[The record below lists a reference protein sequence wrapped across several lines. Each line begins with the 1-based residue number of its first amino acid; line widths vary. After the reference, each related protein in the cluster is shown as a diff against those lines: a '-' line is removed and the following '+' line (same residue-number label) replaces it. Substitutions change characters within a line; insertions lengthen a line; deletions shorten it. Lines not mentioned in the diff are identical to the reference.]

1 MKVTKEQQEKNSVK
15 LTITV
20 DAETFEKGVQ
30 KAYLKNVKKIALPGF
45 RKGKAPRKIIEQYYG
60 TGVFFEDAVNFV
72 CPEAYEEALK
82 ETGIEAV
89 SRPEIDVVEIEN
101 GKDFVFTATVTTK
114 PDVEL
119 GDYNAISVKKVTYR
133 TTQKEIEAEIKKVQE
148 QNARIIPIE
157 DRAVKDGDLTVIDFE
172 GFTDGV
178 AFDGGKGTDY
188 SLEIGSGAFIPGF
201 EEQLVGA
208 EIGKEV
214 EVNVTF
220 PKDYHSEELKGKKAT
235 FKVTVKEIKEKQLPE
250 INDEFVKDVSEFDT
264 LDEYK
269 KDIKEKIAKSN
280 EQRGRQETENN
291 VIDEV
296 LKIAT
301 VEIPECMI
309 ETQLENIARDFDYR
323 LSMQGLNLAKYLE
336 MTGSNIDAFKEQFKE
351 QAEKQVKTS
360 LVLEAVAKAEKVKA
374 TEKDIEAEMKKVA
387 EGYNME
393 LDKVK
398 DLFKDEERKS
408 LENEIIT
415 QKTVD
420 LLVKSA
426 TKNKQ

>member
-60 TGVFFEDAVNFV
+60 AGVFFEDAINFV

-82 ETGIEAV
+82 ETGVEAV
-89 SRPEIDVVEIEN
+89 SRPEIDVVEIES

-114 PDVEL
+114 PEVEL

-148 QNARIIPIE
+148 QNARIIPVE
-157 DRAVKDGDLTVIDFE
+157 DRAVKEGDLTVIDFE

-201 EEQLVGA
+201 EDQLVGA

-220 PKDYHSEELKGKKAT
+220 PKDYHSEDLKGKKAM

-250 INDEFVKDVSEFDT
+250 INDDFVKDVSEFDT
-264 LDEYK
+264 LDDYK

-301 VEIPECMI
+301 VEIPGCMI
-309 ETQLENIARDFDYR
+309 DTQLENIARDFDYR

-336 MTGSNIDAFKEQFKE
+336 MTGSNIDAFKEQ
-351 QAEKQVKTS
+351 VKTS

-374 TEKDIEAEMKKVA
+374 TEKDVEAEMKKVA
-387 EGYNME
+387 ESYNME

-420 LLVKSA
+420 LLVKNA
-426 TKNKQ
+426 TKTK

>member
-60 TGVFFEDAVNFV
+60 AGVFFEDAINFV

-82 ETGIEAV
+82 ETGVEAV
-89 SRPEIDVVEIEN
+89 SRPEIDVVEIES

-114 PDVEL
+114 PEVEL

-148 QNARIIPIE
+148 QNARIIPVE
-157 DRAVKDGDLTVIDFE
+157 DRAVKEGDLTVIDFE

-201 EEQLVGA
+201 EDQLVGA

-220 PKDYHSEELKGKKAT
+220 PKDYHSEDLKGKKAM

-250 INDEFVKDVSEFDT
+250 INDDFVKDVSEFDT
-264 LDEYK
+264 LDDYK

-301 VEIPECMI
+301 VEIPDCMI
-309 ETQLENIARDFDYR
+309 DTQLENIARDFDYR

-360 LVLEAVAKAEKVKA
+360 LVLEAVAKAENVKA

-387 EGYNME
+387 ESYNME

-420 LLVKSA
+420 LLVKNA
-426 TKNKQ
+426 TKTK

>member
-60 TGVFFEDAVNFV
+60 AGVFFEDAINFV

-82 ETGIEAV
+82 ETGVEAV
-89 SRPEIDVVEIEN
+89 SRPEIDVVEIES

-114 PDVEL
+114 PEVEL

-148 QNARIIPIE
+148 QNARIIPVE
-157 DRAVKDGDLTVIDFE
+157 DRAVKEGDLTVIDFE

-201 EEQLVGA
+201 EDQLVGA

-220 PKDYHSEELKGKKAT
+220 PKDYHSEDLKGKKAM

-250 INDEFVKDVSEFDT
+250 INDDFVKDVSEFDT
-264 LDEYK
+264 LDDYK

-301 VEIPECMI
+301 VEIPDCMI
-309 ETQLENIARDFDYR
+309 DTQLENIARDFDYR

-360 LVLEAVAKAEKVKA
+360 LVLEAVAKAENIKA

-387 EGYNME
+387 ESYNME

-420 LLVKSA
+420 LLVKNA
-426 TKNKQ
+426 TKTK

>member
-20 DAETFEKGVQ
+20 DEETFEKGVQ

-60 TGVFFEDAVNFV
+60 AGVFFEDAINFV

-82 ETGIEAV
+82 ETGVEAV
-89 SRPEIDVVEIEN
+89 SRPEIDVVEIES

-114 PDVEL
+114 PEVEL

-148 QNARIIPIE
+148 QNARIIPVE
-157 DRAVKDGDLTVIDFE
+157 DRAVKEGDLTVIDFE

-201 EEQLVGA
+201 EDQLVGA

-220 PKDYHSEELKGKKAT
+220 PKDYHSEDLKGKKAM

-250 INDEFVKDVSEFDT
+250 INDDFVKDVSEFDT
-264 LDEYK
+264 LDDYK

-301 VEIPECMI
+301 VEIPDCMI
-309 ETQLENIARDFDYR
+309 DTQLENIARDFDYR

-360 LVLEAVAKAEKVKA
+360 LVLEAVAKAENVKA

-387 EGYNME
+387 ESYNME

-420 LLVKSA
+420 LLVKNA
-426 TKNKQ
+426 TKTK

>member
-60 TGVFFEDAVNFV
+60 AGVFFEDAINFV

-82 ETGIEAV
+82 ETGIDAV
-89 SRPEIDVVEIEN
+89 SRPEIDVVEIES

-114 PDVEL
+114 PEVEL
-119 GDYNAISVKKVTYR
+119 GDYNAVSVKKVTYR
-133 TTQKEIEAEIKKVQE
+133 TTQKEIESEIKKVQE
-148 QNARIIPIE
+148 QNARIVPVE
-157 DRAVKDGDLTVIDFE
+157 DRAVKAGDLTVIDFE

-178 AFDGGKGTDY
+178 AFEGGKGTDY

-201 EEQLVGA
+201 EDQLIGA

-220 PKDYHSEELKGKKAT
+220 PKDYHSEDLKGKKAL

-250 INDEFVKDVSEFDT
+250 INDDFVKDVSEFDT
-264 LDEYK
+264 LDDYK
-269 KDIKEKIAKSN
+269 KDIKEKLAKAN
-280 EQRGRQETENN
+280 EQKGKQETENN
-291 VIDEV
+291 VLDEV
-296 LKIAT
+296 LKVAT

-309 ETQLENIARDFDYR
+309 DTQLDNIARDFDYR
-323 LSMQGLNLAKYLE
+323 LSMQGLNLEKYLQ
-336 MTGSNIDAFKEQFKE
+336 MTGSDIDAFKAQFKD
-351 QAEKQVKTS
+351 QAEKQVKIS

-374 TEKDIEAEMKKVA
+374 TEKDIEAEMKKIA

-398 DLFKDEERKS
+398 EMFKEEETKS
-408 LENEIIT
+408 LENEIVT
-415 QKTVD
+415 QKTID
-420 LLVKSA
+420 LLVKNA
-426 TKNKQ
+426 TKTK

>member
-60 TGVFFEDAVNFV
+60 AGVFFEDAINFV

-82 ETGIEAV
+82 ETGVEAV
-89 SRPEIDVVEIEN
+89 SRPEIDVVEIES

-114 PDVEL
+114 PEVEL

-148 QNARIIPIE
+148 QNARIIPVE
-157 DRAVKDGDLTVIDFE
+157 DRAVKEGDLTVIDFE

-201 EEQLVGA
+201 EDQLVGA

-220 PKDYHSEELKGKKAT
+220 PKDYHSEDLKGKKAM

-264 LDEYK
+264 LDDYK

-301 VEIPECMI
+301 VEIPDCMI
-309 ETQLENIARDFDYR
+309 DTQLENIARDFDYR

-360 LVLEAVAKAEKVKA
+360 LVLEAVAKAENVKA

-387 EGYNME
+387 ESYKME

-420 LLVKSA
+420 LLVKNA
-426 TKNKQ
+426 TKTK

>member
-20 DAETFEKGVQ
+20 DEETFEKGVQ

-60 TGVFFEDAVNFV
+60 AGVFFEDAINFV

-82 ETGIEAV
+82 ETGVEAV
-89 SRPEIDVVEIEN
+89 SRPEIDVVEIES

-114 PDVEL
+114 PEVEL

-148 QNARIIPIE
+148 QNARIIPVE
-157 DRAVKDGDLTVIDFE
+157 DRAVKEGDLTVIDFE

-201 EEQLVGA
+201 EDQLVGA

-220 PKDYHSEELKGKKAT
+220 PKDYHSEEKKKKKAM

-250 INDEFVKDVSEFDT
+250 INDDFVKDVSEFDT
-264 LDEYK
+264 LDDYK

-301 VEIPECMI
+301 VEIPDCMI
-309 ETQLENIARDFDYR
+309 DTQLENIARDFDYR

-336 MTGSNIDAFKEQFKE
+336 MTGSNIDAFKEQFKD

-360 LVLEAVAKAEKVKA
+360 LVLEAVAKAENVKA

-387 EGYNME
+387 ESYNME

-420 LLVKSA
+420 LLVKNA
-426 TKNKQ
+426 TKTK

>member
-60 TGVFFEDAVNFV
+60 AGVFFEDAINFV

-82 ETGIEAV
+82 ETGVEAV
-89 SRPEIDVVEIEN
+89 SRPEIDVVEIES

-114 PDVEL
+114 PEVEL
-119 GDYNAISVKKVTYR
+119 GDYNAISVKNVTYR

-148 QNARIIPIE
+148 QNARIIPVE
-157 DRAVKDGDLTVIDFE
+157 DRAVKEGDLTVIDFE

-201 EEQLVGA
+201 EDQLVGA

-220 PKDYHSEELKGKKAT
+220 PKDYHSEDLKGKKAM

-250 INDEFVKDVSEFDT
+250 INDDFVKDVSEFDT
-264 LDEYK
+264 LDDYK

-301 VEIPECMI
+301 VEIPDCMI
-309 ETQLENIARDFDYR
+309 DTQLENIARDFDYR

-360 LVLEAVAKAEKVKA
+360 LVLEAVAKAENIKA

-387 EGYNME
+387 ESYNME

-420 LLVKSA
+420 LLVKNA
-426 TKNKQ
+426 TKTK

>member
-60 TGVFFEDAVNFV
+60 AGVFFEDAINFV

-82 ETGIEAV
+82 ETGVEAV
-89 SRPEIDVVEIEN
+89 SRPEIDVVEIDS

-114 PDVEL
+114 PEVEL
-119 GDYNAISVKKVTYR
+119 GDYNAISVKNVTYR

-148 QNARIIPIE
+148 QNARIIPVE
-157 DRAVKDGDLTVIDFE
+157 DRAVKEGDLTVIDFE

-201 EEQLVGA
+201 EDQLVGA

-220 PKDYHSEELKGKKAT
+220 PKDYHSEDLKGKKAM

-250 INDEFVKDVSEFDT
+250 INDDFVKDVSEFDT
-264 LDEYK
+264 LDDYK

-301 VEIPECMI
+301 VEIPDCMI
-309 ETQLENIARDFDYR
+309 DTQLENIARDFDYR

-360 LVLEAVAKAEKVKA
+360 LVLEAVAKAENIKA

-387 EGYNME
+387 ESYNME

-420 LLVKSA
+420 LLVKNA
-426 TKNKQ
+426 TKTK

>member
-60 TGVFFEDAVNFV
+60 AGVFFEDAINFV

-82 ETGIEAV
+82 ETGVEAV
-89 SRPEIDVVEIEN
+89 SRPEIDVVEIES

-114 PDVEL
+114 PEVEL

-148 QNARIIPIE
+148 QNARIIPVE
-157 DRAVKDGDLTVIDFE
+157 DRAVKEGDLTVIDFE

-201 EEQLVGA
+201 EDQLVGA

-220 PKDYHSEELKGKKAT
+220 PKDYHSEDLKGKKAM

-250 INDEFVKDVSEFDT
+250 INDDFVKDVSEFDT
-264 LDEYK
+264 LDDYK

-301 VEIPECMI
+301 VEIPDCMI
-309 ETQLENIARDFDYR
+309 DTQLENIARDFDYR

-360 LVLEAVAKAEKVKA
+360 LVLEAVAKAENVKA

-387 EGYNME
+387 ESYKME

-420 LLVKSA
+420 LLVKNA
-426 TKNKQ
+426 TKTK

>member
-60 TGVFFEDAVNFV
+60 AGVFFEDAINFV

-82 ETGIEAV
+82 ETGVEAV
-89 SRPEIDVVEIEN
+89 SRPEIDVVEIES

-114 PDVEL
+114 PEVEL

-148 QNARIIPIE
+148 QNARIIPVE
-157 DRAVKDGDLTVIDFE
+157 DRAVKEGDLTVIDFE

-201 EEQLVGA
+201 EDQLVGA

-220 PKDYHSEELKGKKAT
+220 PKDYHSEDLKGKKAM

-250 INDEFVKDVSEFDT
+250 INDDFVKDVSEFDT
-264 LDEYK
+264 LDDYK
-269 KDIKEKIAKSN
+269 KDIKEIIAKSN

-301 VEIPECMI
+301 VEIPGCMI
-309 ETQLENIARDFDYR
+309 DTQLENIARDFDYR

-374 TEKDIEAEMKKVA
+374 TEKDVEAEMKKVA
-387 EGYNME
+387 ESYNME

-420 LLVKSA
+420 LLVKNA
-426 TKNKQ
+426 TKTK

>member
-60 TGVFFEDAVNFV
+60 AGVFFEDAINFV

-82 ETGIEAV
+82 ETGVEAV
-89 SRPEIDVVEIEN
+89 SRPEIDVVEIES

-114 PDVEL
+114 PEVEL

-148 QNARIIPIE
+148 QNARIIPVE
-157 DRAVKDGDLTVIDFE
+157 DRAVKEGDLTVIDFE

-201 EEQLVGA
+201 EDQLVGA

-220 PKDYHSEELKGKKAT
+220 PKDYHSEDLKGKKAM

-264 LDEYK
+264 LDDYK

-301 VEIPECMI
+301 VEIPDCMI
-309 ETQLENIARDFDYR
+309 DTQLENIARDFDYR

-360 LVLEAVAKAEKVKA
+360 LVLEAVAKAENVKA

-387 EGYNME
+387 ESYNME

-420 LLVKSA
+420 LLVKNA
-426 TKNKQ
+426 TKTK

>member
-60 TGVFFEDAVNFV
+60 AGVFFEDAINFV

-82 ETGIEAV
+82 ETGIDAV
-89 SRPEIDVVEIEN
+89 SRPEIDVVEIES

-114 PDVEL
+114 PEVEL
-119 GDYNAISVKKVTYR
+119 GDYNAVSVKKVTYR
-133 TTQKEIEAEIKKVQE
+133 TTQKEIESEIKRVQE
-148 QNARIIPIE
+148 QNARIVPVE
-157 DRAVKDGDLTVIDFE
+157 DRAVKAGDLTVIDFE

-178 AFDGGKGTDY
+178 AFEGGKGTDY

-201 EEQLVGA
+201 EDQLIGA

-220 PKDYHSEELKGKKAT
+220 PKDYHSEDLKGKKAL

-250 INDEFVKDVSEFDT
+250 INDDFVKDVSEFDT
-264 LDEYK
+264 LDDYK
-269 KDIKEKIAKSN
+269 KDIKEKLAKAN
-280 EQRGRQETENN
+280 EQKGKQETENN
-291 VIDEV
+291 VLDEV
-296 LKIAT
+296 LKVAT

-309 ETQLENIARDFDYR
+309 DTQLDNIARDFDYR
-323 LSMQGLNLAKYLE
+323 LSMQGLNLEKYLQ
-336 MTGSNIDAFKEQFKE
+336 MTGSDIDAFKAQFKD
-351 QAEKQVKTS
+351 QAEKQVKIS

-374 TEKDIEAEMKKVA
+374 TEKDIEAEMKKIA

-398 DLFKDEERKS
+398 EMFKEEETKS
-408 LENEIIT
+408 LENEIVT
-415 QKTVD
+415 QKTID
-420 LLVKSA
+420 LLVKNA
-426 TKNKQ
+426 TKTK

>member
-60 TGVFFEDAVNFV
+60 AGVFFEDAINFV

-82 ETGIEAV
+82 ETGVEAV
-89 SRPEIDVVEIEN
+89 SRPEIDVVEIES

-114 PDVEL
+114 PEVEL

-148 QNARIIPIE
+148 QNARIIPVE
-157 DRAVKDGDLTVIDFE
+157 DRAVKEGDLTVIDFE
-172 GFTDGV
+172 GFTAGV

-201 EEQLVGA
+201 EDQLVGA

-220 PKDYHSEELKGKKAT
+220 PKDYHSEDLKGKKAM

-250 INDEFVKDVSEFDT
+250 INDDFVKDVSEFDT
-264 LDEYK
+264 LDDYK
-269 KDIKEKIAKSN
+269 KDIKEIIAKSN

-301 VEIPECMI
+301 VEIPGCMI
-309 ETQLENIARDFDYR
+309 DTQLENIARDFDYR

-374 TEKDIEAEMKKVA
+374 TEKDVEAEMKKVA
-387 EGYNME
+387 ESYNME

-420 LLVKSA
+420 LLVKNA
-426 TKNKQ
+426 TKTK

>member
-30 KAYLKNVKKIALPGF
+30 KAYLKNVKKITLPGF

-60 TGVFFEDAVNFV
+60 AGVFFEDAVNFV

-82 ETGIEAV
+82 ETGIDAV
-89 SRPEIDVVEIEN
+89 SRPEIDVVEIES

-114 PDVEL
+114 PEVEL

-148 QNARIIPIE
+148 QNARIIPVE
-157 DRAVKDGDLTVIDFE
+157 DRAVKEGDLTVIDFE
-172 GFTDGV
+172 GFTDNKP
-178 AFDGGKGTDY
+178 FDGGKGTDY

-201 EEQLVGA
+201 EDQLIGA

-220 PKDYHSEELKGKKAT
+220 PKDYHSEELKGKKAM

-250 INDEFVKDVSEFDT
+250 INDDFVKDVSEFDT
-264 LDEYK
+264 LEEYK

-280 EQRGRQETENN
+280 EQRGKHETENN
-291 VIDEV
+291 VLDEV
-296 LKIAT
+296 LKVAT
-301 VEIPECMI
+301 VDIPECMI
-309 ETQLENIARDFDYR
+309 DTQLENIARDFDYR
-323 LSMQGLNLAKYLE
+323 LSMQGLNLEKYLQ
-336 MTGSNIDAFKEQFKE
+336 MTGSDIDSFKNQFKD

-360 LVLEAVAKAEKVKA
+360 LVLEAVAKAENVKA
-374 TEKDIEAEMKKVA
+374 TEKDVEAEMKKVA
-387 EGYNME
+387 ESYNME

-408 LENEIIT
+408 LENEIVT
-415 QKTVD
+415 QKTID
-420 LLVKSA
+420 LLVKNA
-426 TKNKQ
+426 TKSK

>member
-60 TGVFFEDAVNFV
+60 AGVFFEDAINFV

-82 ETGIEAV
+82 ETGVDAV
-89 SRPEIDVVEIEN
+89 SRPEIDVVEIES

-114 PDVEL
+114 PEVEL
-119 GDYNAISVKKVTYR
+119 GDYNAVSVKKVTYR
-133 TTQKEIEAEIKKVQE
+133 TTQKEIESEIKKVQE
-148 QNARIIPIE
+148 QNARIVPVE
-157 DRAVKDGDLTVIDFE
+157 DRAVKAGDLTVIDFE

-178 AFDGGKGTDY
+178 AFEGGKGTDY

-201 EEQLVGA
+201 EDQLIGA

-220 PKDYHSEELKGKKAT
+220 PKDYHSEDLKGKKAL

-250 INDEFVKDVSEFDT
+250 INDDFVKDVSEFDT
-264 LDEYK
+264 LDDYK
-269 KDIKEKIAKSN
+269 KDIKEKLAKAN
-280 EQRGRQETENN
+280 EQKGKQETENN
-291 VIDEV
+291 VLDEV
-296 LKIAT
+296 LKVAT

-309 ETQLENIARDFDYR
+309 DTQLDNIARDFDYR
-323 LSMQGLNLAKYLE
+323 LSMQGLNLEKYLQ
-336 MTGSNIDAFKEQFKE
+336 MTGSDIDAFKAQFKD
-351 QAEKQVKTS
+351 QAEKQVKIS

-374 TEKDIEAEMKKVA
+374 TEKDIEAEMKKIA

-398 DLFKDEERKS
+398 EMFKEEETKS
-408 LENEIIT
+408 LENEIVT
-415 QKTVD
+415 QKTID
-420 LLVKSA
+420 LLVKNA
-426 TKNKQ
+426 TKTK

>member
-60 TGVFFEDAVNFV
+60 AGVFFEDAINFV

-82 ETGIEAV
+82 ETGVEAV
-89 SRPEIDVVEIEN
+89 SRPEIDVVEIES
-101 GKDFVFTATVTTK
+101 GKDFVFTATVSTK
-114 PDVEL
+114 PEVEL

-148 QNARIIPIE
+148 QNARIIPVE
-157 DRAVKDGDLTVIDFE
+157 DRAVKEGDLTVIDFE

-201 EEQLVGA
+201 EDQLVGA

-220 PKDYHSEELKGKKAT
+220 PKDYHSEDLKGKKAM

-250 INDEFVKDVSEFDT
+250 INDDFVKDVSEFDT
-264 LDEYK
+264 LDDYK

-301 VEIPECMI
+301 VEIPDCMI
-309 ETQLENIARDFDYR
+309 DTQLENIARDFDYR

-360 LVLEAVAKAEKVKA
+360 LVLEAVAKAENVKA

-387 EGYNME
+387 ESYNME

-420 LLVKSA
+420 LLVKNA
-426 TKNKQ
+426 TKTK

>member
-60 TGVFFEDAVNFV
+60 AGVFFEDAINFV

-82 ETGIEAV
+82 ETGVEAV
-89 SRPEIDVVEIEN
+89 SRPEIDVVEIES

-114 PDVEL
+114 PEVEL
-119 GDYNAISVKKVTYR
+119 GDYNAINVKKVTYR

-148 QNARIIPIE
+148 QNARIIPVE
-157 DRAVKDGDLTVIDFE
+157 DRAVKEGDLTVIDFE

-201 EEQLVGA
+201 EDQLVGA

-220 PKDYHSEELKGKKAT
+220 PKDYHSEDLKGKKAM

-264 LDEYK
+264 LDDYK

-296 LKIAT
+296 LKITT
-301 VEIPECMI
+301 VEIPDCMI
-309 ETQLENIARDFDYR
+309 DTQLENIARDFDYR

-360 LVLEAVAKAEKVKA
+360 LVLEAVAKAENVKA

-387 EGYNME
+387 ESYNME

-420 LLVKSA
+420 LLVKNA
-426 TKNKQ
+426 TKTK

>member
-60 TGVFFEDAVNFV
+60 AGVFFEDAINFV

-82 ETGIEAV
+82 ETGVEAV
-89 SRPEIDVVEIEN
+89 SRPEIDVVEIES

-114 PDVEL
+114 PEVEL

-148 QNARIIPIE
+148 QNARIIPVE
-157 DRAVKDGDLTVIDFE
+157 DRAVKEGDLTVIDFE

-201 EEQLVGA
+201 EDQLVGA

-220 PKDYHSEELKGKKAT
+220 PKDYHSEDLKGKKAM

-264 LDEYK
+264 LDDYK

-301 VEIPECMI
+301 VEIPDCMI
-309 ETQLENIARDFDYR
+309 DTQLENIARDFDYR

-360 LVLEAVAKAEKVKA
+360 LVLEAVAKAENVKA

-387 EGYNME
+387 ESYNME

-408 LENEIIT
+408 LENELIT

-420 LLVKSA
+420 LLVKNA
-426 TKNKQ
+426 TKTK

>member
-60 TGVFFEDAVNFV
+60 AGVFFEDAINFV

-82 ETGIEAV
+82 ETGIDAV
-89 SRPEIDVVEIEN
+89 SRPEIDVVEIES

-114 PDVEL
+114 PEVEL
-119 GDYNAISVKKVTYR
+119 GDYNAVSVKKVTYR
-133 TTQKEIEAEIKKVQE
+133 TTQKEIESEIKKVQE
-148 QNARIIPIE
+148 QNARIIPVE
-157 DRAVKDGDLTVIDFE
+157 DRAVKAGDLTVIDFE

-178 AFDGGKGTDY
+178 AFEGGKGTDY

-201 EEQLVGA
+201 EDQLIGA

-220 PKDYHSEELKGKKAT
+220 PKDYHSEDLKGKKAL

-250 INDEFVKDVSEFDT
+250 INDDFVKDVSEFDT
-264 LDEYK
+264 LDDYK
-269 KDIKEKIAKSN
+269 KDIKEKLAKAN
-280 EQRGRQETENN
+280 EQKGKQETENN
-291 VIDEV
+291 VLDEV
-296 LKIAT
+296 LKVAT

-309 ETQLENIARDFDYR
+309 DTQLDNIARDFDYR
-323 LSMQGLNLAKYLE
+323 LSMQGLNLEKYLQ
-336 MTGSNIDAFKEQFKE
+336 MTGSDIDAFKAQFKD
-351 QAEKQVKTS
+351 QAEKQVKIS

-374 TEKDIEAEMKKVA
+374 TEKDIEAEMKKIA

-398 DLFKDEERKS
+398 EMFKEEETKS
-408 LENEIIT
+408 LENEIVT
-415 QKTVD
+415 QKTID
-420 LLVKSA
+420 LLVKNA
-426 TKNKQ
+426 TKTK

>member
-60 TGVFFEDAVNFV
+60 AGVFFEDAINFV

-82 ETGIEAV
+82 ETGVEAV
-89 SRPEIDVVEIEN
+89 SRPEIDVVEIES

-114 PDVEL
+114 PEVEL

-148 QNARIIPIE
+148 QNARIIPVE
-157 DRAVKDGDLTVIDFE
+157 DRAVKEGDLTVIDFE

-201 EEQLVGA
+201 EDQLVGA

-220 PKDYHSEELKGKKAT
+220 PKDYHSEDLKGKKAM

-264 LDEYK
+264 LDDYK

-301 VEIPECMI
+301 VEIPDCMI
-309 ETQLENIARDFDYR
+309 DTQLENIARDFDYR

-360 LVLEAVAKAEKVKA
+360 LVLEAVAKAENIKA

-387 EGYNME
+387 ESYNME

-420 LLVKSA
+420 LLVKNA
-426 TKNKQ
+426 TKTK

>member
-60 TGVFFEDAVNFV
+60 AGVFFEDAINFV

-82 ETGIEAV
+82 ETGVEAV
-89 SRPEIDVVEIEN
+89 SRPEIDVVEIES

-114 PDVEL
+114 PEVEL

-148 QNARIIPIE
+148 QNARIIPVE
-157 DRAVKDGDLTVIDFE
+157 ARAVKEGDLTVIDFE

-201 EEQLVGA
+201 EDQLVGA

-220 PKDYHSEELKGKKAT
+220 PKDYHSEDLKGKKAM

-264 LDEYK
+264 LDDYK

-301 VEIPECMI
+301 VEIPDCMI
-309 ETQLENIARDFDYR
+309 DTQLENIARDFDYR

-360 LVLEAVAKAEKVKA
+360 LVLEAVAKAENVKA

-387 EGYNME
+387 ESYNME

-420 LLVKSA
+420 LLVKNA
-426 TKNKQ
+426 TKTK

>member
-60 TGVFFEDAVNFV
+60 AGVFFEDAINFV

-82 ETGIEAV
+82 ETGVEAV
-89 SRPEIDVVEIEN
+89 SRPEIDVVEIES

-114 PDVEL
+114 PEVEL

-148 QNARIIPIE
+148 QNARIIPVE
-157 DRAVKDGDLTVIDFE
+157 DRAVKEGDLTVIDFE

-201 EEQLVGA
+201 EDQLVGA

-220 PKDYHSEELKGKKAT
+220 PKDYHSEDLKGKKAM

-250 INDEFVKDVSEFDT
+250 INDDFVKDVSEFDT
-264 LDEYK
+264 LEDYK

-301 VEIPECMI
+301 VEIPGCMI
-309 ETQLENIARDFDYR
+309 DTQLENIARDFDYR

-374 TEKDIEAEMKKVA
+374 TEKDVEAEMKKVA
-387 EGYNME
+387 ESYNME

-420 LLVKSA
+420 LLVKNA
-426 TKNKQ
+426 TKTK

>member
-60 TGVFFEDAVNFV
+60 AGVFFEDAINFV

-82 ETGIEAV
+82 ETGVEAV
-89 SRPEIDVVEIEN
+89 SRPEIDVVEIES

-114 PDVEL
+114 PEVEL

-157 DRAVKDGDLTVIDFE
+157 DRAVKEGDLTVIDFE

-201 EEQLVGA
+201 EDQLVGA

-220 PKDYHSEELKGKKAT
+220 PKDYHSEDLKGKKAM

-250 INDEFVKDVSEFDT
+250 INDDFVKDVSEFDT
-264 LDEYK
+264 LDDYK

-301 VEIPECMI
+301 VEIPGCMI
-309 ETQLENIARDFDYR
+309 DTQLENIARDFDYR

-374 TEKDIEAEMKKVA
+374 TEKDVEAEMKKVA
-387 EGYNME
+387 ESYNME

-420 LLVKSA
+420 LLVKNA
-426 TKNKQ
+426 TKTK

>member
-60 TGVFFEDAVNFV
+60 AGVFFEDAINFV

-82 ETGIEAV
+82 ETGVDAV
-89 SRPEIDVVEIEN
+89 SRPEIDVVEIES

-114 PDVEL
+114 PEVEL
-119 GDYNAISVKKVTYR
+119 GDYNAVSVKKVTYR
-133 TTQKEIEAEIKKVQE
+133 TTQKEIESEIKKVQE
-148 QNARIIPIE
+148 QNARIVPVE
-157 DRAVKDGDLTVIDFE
+157 DRAVKAGDLTVIDFE

-178 AFDGGKGTDY
+178 AFEGGKGTDY

-201 EEQLVGA
+201 EDQLIGA

-220 PKDYHSEELKGKKAT
+220 PKDYHSEDLKGKKAL

-250 INDEFVKDVSEFDT
+250 INDDFVKDVSEFDT
-264 LDEYK
+264 LDDYK
-269 KDIKEKIAKSN
+269 KDIKEKLAKAN
-280 EQRGRQETENN
+280 EQKGRQETENN
-291 VIDEV
+291 VLDEV
-296 LKIAT
+296 LKVAT

-309 ETQLENIARDFDYR
+309 DTQLDNIARDFDYR
-323 LSMQGLNLAKYLE
+323 LSMQGLNLEKYLQ
-336 MTGSNIDAFKEQFKE
+336 MTGSDIDAFKAQFKD
-351 QAEKQVKTS
+351 QAEKQVKIS

-374 TEKDIEAEMKKVA
+374 TEKDIEAEMKKIA

-398 DLFKDEERKS
+398 EMFKEEETKS
-408 LENEIIT
+408 LENEIVT
-415 QKTVD
+415 QKTID
-420 LLVKSA
+420 LLVKNA
-426 TKNKQ
+426 TKTK

>member
-60 TGVFFEDAVNFV
+60 AGVFFEDAINFV

-82 ETGIEAV
+82 ETGVEAV
-89 SRPEIDVVEIEN
+89 SRPEIDVVEIES

-114 PDVEL
+114 PEVEL

-148 QNARIIPIE
+148 QNARIIPVE
-157 DRAVKDGDLTVIDFE
+157 DRAVKEGDLTVIDFE

-201 EEQLVGA
+201 EDQLVGA

-214 EVNVTF
+214 KVNVTF
-220 PKDYHSEELKGKKAT
+220 PKDYQSEDLKGKKAM

-250 INDEFVKDVSEFDT
+250 INDDFVKDVSEFDT
-264 LDEYK
+264 LDDYK

-301 VEIPECMI
+301 VEIPGCMI
-309 ETQLENIARDFDYR
+309 DTQLENIARDFDYR

-374 TEKDIEAEMKKVA
+374 TEKDVEAEMKKVA
-387 EGYNME
+387 ESYNME

-420 LLVKSA
+420 LLVKNA
-426 TKNKQ
+426 TKTK

>member
-60 TGVFFEDAVNFV
+60 AGVFFEDAINFV

-82 ETGIEAV
+82 ETGVEAV
-89 SRPEIDVVEIEN
+89 SRPEIDVVEIES

-114 PDVEL
+114 PEVEL

-148 QNARIIPIE
+148 QNARIIPVE
-157 DRAVKDGDLTVIDFE
+157 DRAVKEGDLTVIDFE

-178 AFDGGKGTDY
+178 AFDGGKGADY

-201 EEQLVGA
+201 EDQLVGA

-220 PKDYHSEELKGKKAT
+220 PKDYHSEDLKGKKAM

-250 INDEFVKDVSEFDT
+250 INDDFVKDVSEFDT
-264 LDEYK
+264 LDDYK

-301 VEIPECMI
+301 VEIPGCMI
-309 ETQLENIARDFDYR
+309 DTQLENIARDFDYR

-374 TEKDIEAEMKKVA
+374 TEKDVEAEMKKVA
-387 EGYNME
+387 ESYNME

-420 LLVKSA
+420 LLVKNA
-426 TKNKQ
+426 TKTK